1 MPNQQ
6 FHLRDNAFYVGIPK
20 SWDWFFMRNHQ
31 RIVFF
36 QDSIHLCTKLRN
48 RLLSSKATMLFG
60 DKLISIGHIL
70 QLIGTSSKLNHN
82 LVKSDVLP
90 KDRQN
95 FVSCEK
101 ISNEV
106 VLNDLT
112 SIPAFEATKIY
123 LEIIRN
129 IRYAFIN
136 KDTNYI
142 DRIHYA
148 WRSVFLI
155 RFWYTW
161 LSTKTKSELDST
173 IAELLFSQAH
183 KKKNTKQQYFIT
195 LPAMFSIEINS
206 HILVYLAL
214 LVIQHKLPTTCL
226 NVPIF
231 NSQTCESTFRSCRA
245 MSGPFSSIVN
255 FTVHQF
261 SQRVKKLSFLNS
273 IRCQANHSNAN
284 DSNNKFL
291 FPRHHKQSRTIDSK
305 QISSIT
311 STSIVELTVEALE
324 NAILQAYS
332 YASRLVCHVNMYE
345 QHHILSLRKMSKLA
359 SFQLQKSR
367 IVDYS
372 HLNQHDPDF
381 DSDSDDS
388 SDEEDEDTTGNGID
402 KEDSTE
408 DDDNYVSDHLFKVS
422 STTFQGMRVFD
433 SINPTLAKS
442 YFIININGAK
452 KYLHKQTAA

>member
-6 FHLRDNAFYVGIPK
+6 FHLRDNAFYVDIPK

-31 RIVFF
+31 PIVFF

-161 LSTKTKSELDST
+161 LSTKTKSAQKEKYK
-173 IAELLFSQAH
+173 A
-183 KKKNTKQQYFIT
+183 
-195 LPAMFSIEINS
+195 AMFSIEINS
-206 HILVYLAL
+206 HTLVYLAL

-261 SQRVKKLSFLNS
+261 LQRVKKLSFLNS

-345 QHHILSLRKMSKLA
+345 QHQILSLRKMSKLA

-442 YFIININGAK
+442 YFIVNINGAK
-452 KYLHKQTAA
+452 KYLHKQTAAWLLSTDKSTLSSDRLKRVMNK

>member
-6 FHLRDNAFYVGIPK
+6 FHLRDNAFYVDIPK

-231 NSQTCESTFRSCRA
+231 NSQTCE
-245 MSGPFSSIVN
+245 
-255 FTVHQF
+255 
-261 SQRVKKLSFLNS
+261 K
-273 IRCQANHSNAN
+273 
-284 DSNNKFL
+284 
-291 FPRHHKQSRTIDSK
+291 
-305 QISSIT
+305 
-311 STSIVELTVEALE
+311 LTVEALE

>member
-6 FHLRDNAFYVGIPK
+6 FHLRDNAFYVDIPK

-31 RIVFF
+31 PIVFF

-82 LVKSDVLP
+82 LVK
-90 KDRQN
+90 
-95 FVSCEK
+95 
-101 ISNEV
+101 
-106 VLNDLT
+106 
-112 SIPAFEATKIY
+112 
-123 LEIIRN
+123 
-129 IRYAFIN
+129 
-136 KDTNYI
+136 
-142 DRIHYA
+142 
-148 WRSVFLI
+148 
-155 RFWYTW
+155 
-161 LSTKTKSELDST
+161 
-173 IAELLFSQAH
+173 
-183 KKKNTKQQYFIT
+183 
-195 LPAMFSIEINS
+195 
-206 HILVYLAL
+206 
-214 LVIQHKLPTTCL
+214 
-226 NVPIF
+226 
-231 NSQTCESTFRSCRA
+231 
-245 MSGPFSSIVN
+245 
-255 FTVHQF
+255 
-261 SQRVKKLSFLNS
+261 
-273 IRCQANHSNAN
+273 CQANHSNAN

-345 QHHILSLRKMSKLA
+345 QHQILSLRKMSKLA

-388 SDEEDEDTTGNGID
+388 SDEEDEDTTGNCTD
-402 KEDSTE
+402 NEDSTK

-422 STTFQGMRVFD
+422 STTFQGMRV
-433 SINPTLAKS
+433 
-442 YFIININGAK
+442 
-452 KYLHKQTAA
+452 KY